1 MKRRVTT
8 HHKRICFNRCL
19 KHVHTIHMD
28 RWKITEMERFNIKY
42 IVYDRKSICTNRQTN
57 KRHGNKSYFNDLIDN
72 GDLCPK
78 VERVMRLN
86 LSRLFHLITTF
97 IQITPICIMIFA
109 ACVLRGQKDQSGFI
123 SLGVELIFWRKFKT
137 D

>member
-1 MKRRVTT
+1 M
-8 HHKRICFNRCL
+8 
-19 KHVHTIHMD
+19 
-28 RWKITEMERFNIKY
+28 
-42 IVYDRKSICTNRQTN
+42 NRQMN

-78 VERVMRLN
+78 VERTHTRITPSVMRLN

-109 ACVLRGQKDQSGFI
+109 ACVFREQKDQSGFI
-123 SLGVELIFWRKFKT
+123 SLGVELIF
-137 D
+137 